1 MIQPL
6 ASCSVY
12 HLFEWRWYQPLRI
25 DISTSTFTSW
35 CFATFTSVYR
45 INLFALTT
53 FTRGDDINLYALI
66 FHKSYFEI
74 VKIRNYPLNGP
85 VTFARLM
92 FIYETLVMAK
102 ITYKANLKTHWT
114 IVFIANDKELD
125 FIVIL
130 VIASCLICSLPDVG
144 IPKILI
150 LKFNEEDLQYVY
162 KIFFCVFYG
171 IVWISFDRKA
181 FPLLIKPS

>member
-6 ASCSVY
+6 ASCLVC
-12 HLFEWRWYQPLRI
+12 HLYEWRWYQPLRI
-25 DISTSTFTSW
+25 DISTSTFSSW
-35 CFATFTSVYR
+35 SFVTFTSVYR

-53 FTRGDDINLYALI
+53 FTCGDDINLCVLI

-114 IVFIANDKELD
+114 IYKEFD

-130 VIASCLICSLPDVG
+130 VIESCLICSFPDVG
-144 IPKILI
+144 IPNILI
-150 LKFNEEDLQYVY
+150 LKFNDYY
-162 KIFFCVFYG
+162 
-171 IVWISFDRKA
+171 
-181 FPLLIKPS
+181 